1 MKKGDEVIIDV
12 TSLSTDGKGIS
23 KTDEGF
29 VIFSEKTLPGDTVKL
44 KINKLKK
51 NYAEAIPLELIV

>member
-1 MKKGDEVIIDV
+1 MKKGDEIIIDV

-29 VIFSEKTLPGDTVKL
+29 VIFSDNTLPGDKVKL
-44 KINKLKK
+44 KINRSKK
-51 NYAEAIPLELIV
+51 NLLENE